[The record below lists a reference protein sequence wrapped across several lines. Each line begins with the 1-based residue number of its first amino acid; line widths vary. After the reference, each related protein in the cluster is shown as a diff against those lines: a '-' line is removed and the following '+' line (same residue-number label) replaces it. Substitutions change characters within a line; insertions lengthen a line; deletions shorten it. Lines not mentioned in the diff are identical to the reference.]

1 MNKLVDSFYLKR
13 TTFIVAFVLACI
25 SWIFLGV
32 DQFLAGENIWGVYS
46 VLFAILLGL
55 LFWSYKRGETNL
67 QKMLLGGLLVSLLA
81 VCFEQLARYVSN
93 GTVSGMVYF
102 GSCVILI
109 LIIIVAHMMQQSD
122 HTGAS
127 SSAVVG
133 QCSGLLNIALLV
145 WDIYLAVTGQF
156 GITELLWTVCIAATV
171 VFIVSMETRI
181 KEYKKIRAEKRAA
194 HCWTEEER
202 QKAKLLFK
210 L

>member
-1 MNKLVDSFYLKR
+1 MSKSLDSFYLKR
-13 TTFIVAFVLACI
+13 TTFIVSFVLACI
-25 SWIFLGV
+25 AWIFLGV
-32 DQFLAGENIWGVYS
+32 NQFLVGEIKWGVYS

-81 VCFEQLARYVSN
+81 VCFEQLARYISN
-93 GTVSGMVYF
+93 GSISGIVYF
-102 GSCVILI
+102 GCCGVLI
-109 LIIIVAHMMQQSD
+109 TIIIVAHMMQQSD
-122 HTGAS
+122 HTGIS
-127 SSAVVG
+127 TSAAVG

-194 HCWTEEER
+194 GCWTEVER
-202 QKAKLLFK
+202 QKAKQLFR